1 MKRRVWRKH
10 LALALSLCVTLSAT
24 VQSTFGFL
32 TTRSQQIENT
42 FQPQQPVEGDLIL
55 LKTIEHPFGEAYQVP
70 ETLSFDFKVDLGSH
84 YALTTLET
92 TEGTVITDEN
102 GSLLVSLQ
110 PDAPIG
116 INGIDEGTEVT
127 VTELAA
133 MPKGF
138 APKDELTQTV
148 TVSPEGNTTA
158 EFVNVYTPA
167 PVRPLIT
174 VGGTKTL
181 VGREWQPDDRFTF
194 LLEQQVGDDRVL
206 LDVDTI
212 TEDTAFGF
220 NAAIQSLSFDT
231 AGEYVFYISELDG
244 SLADMTYDAAVYDF
258 TVTVADADMDGSLE
272 IASVTGENAVITEDA
287 ATGSYDV
294 AVNFTNTY
302 TAPTPEDPGNVVYQ
316 IDDINGLPDTTV
328 RVPVL
333 AWYDEGTASIS
344 MQFAVPEGFI
354 ISGYEFGNAYTG
366 EENALWSAED
376 YSFTWTSPDGTDQ
389 IAESGAA
396 ILYLLVD
403 VPADAEIGETYP
415 VIFTED
421 SVSVSDAEGNTPAFD
436 TVDGSVFIL
445 EAPQPDPGHAVY
457 QIDDVNGL
465 AGTTVRVPVL
475 AWFDDGA
482 ASLAMQFTVPEGFAI
497 SGYEPGNAYTGET
510 VWSDE
515 DYSFRWTSPDGAVQI
530 AEAGSVILY
539 LLVDIP
545 ADAAAD
551 TAYPIDFVEGSI
563 SVSDNSDE
571 DVIFSTINGSVYV
584 LDVPTVPAG
593 NVVYNIGDTEA
604 TPGSK
609 VDVPVDVWFDNGTAS
624 FSMTFDIPE
633 GFTIDSIAYGD
644 GYEDNGTF
652 TFDPE
657 SGTLVWASNDGSNYV
672 PTPGENIAAI
682 TLTVPED
689 AEIGTE
695 YPIGITEIIP
705 VDENGNPLEYT
716 VNEGTVSIIAPETT
730 TTPVE
735 TTTTETTTTF
745 PNPGNVVYNIGDT
758 EATPGSKVDVP
769 VDVWFDN
776 GTASFSMT
784 FDIPEGFTIDSIAY
798 GDGYEDNGTFTFDP
812 ESGTLVW
819 TSNDGSNYVPTPGE
833 NIATIT
839 LTVPEDA
846 EIGTEYPI
854 GITEIIPV
862 DENGNPLEYTVNEGT
877 VSIIA
882 PETTTT
888 ESTTTTTETTTTFP
902 NPGNVVYNIGDTE
915 ATPGSK
921 VDVPVDVWFDNGTAS
936 FSMTFDVPEGFTID
950 SITYGDGYEDNGT
963 FTFDP
968 ESGTLVWTSNDGSNY
983 VPTPGE
989 NIATITLTVPEDAE
1003 IGTEYPIGITEIIP
1017 VDENGNPLEYT
1028 VNEGTVS
1035 IIAPETTTTE
1045 STTTTTTF
1053 PNPGNVVYNIGDTEA
1068 TPGSKVDVPV
1078 DVWFDNGTASFSM
1091 TFDIPEG
1098 FTIDSIAYGDGYEDN
1113 GTFTFDPENGTLVW
1127 TSNDGSNYVPTPG
1140 QNIAV
1145 LTIAVPE
1152 DAVAGDVYLISATDV
1167 VPQDAYGS
1175 LLTYVVNDGELTIL
1189 AMETTTTPMPGYTT
1203 VTTYV
1208 TEFTPPTRVNYWSHD
1223 LRTFVE
1229 SGGLDGLSALIH
1241 LYKYNVNADGCFV
1254 NADGTVVTDA
1264 EGNPMVYDAES
1275 PVFPEI
1281 SYAFEYKWLDVTA
1294 TTQPPADADSPVEVY
1309 EPGVHAYPIA
1319 VYYDQSKQTDPDFI
1333 FGDGSPM
1340 FFGEFDIFIGL
1351 KGDVTLDD
1359 AVDTRDAIEVLRY
1372 YNSVTIM
1379 GTSYEFHDDPYLHDL
1394 GFYLGDVY
1402 YTQQLDT
1409 VTAIAI
1415 LQYYNSFTVI
1425 GEPVTW
1431 TDICGYDFPDEFFE
1445 GTEESVPEEE
1455 PAAEETE
1462 SSDETDPAEE
1472 ETTPVEEE
1480 APVTEAVSSVEQ
1492 PADTDADLMAEI
1504 QARLAGI
1511 MTAQP

>member
-1 MKRRVWRKH
+1 MKRRIWRKH

-42 FQPQQPVEGDLIL
+42 FQPQQLVEGDLIL
-55 LKTIEHPFGEAYQVP
+55 LKTIEHPFGENYRVP
-70 ETLSFDFKVDLGSH
+70 ENLSFDFKVELGSH

-102 GSLLVSLQ
+102 GTLLVSLQ

-148 TVSPEGNTTA
+148 TVSPDGNTTA

-167 PVRPLIT
+167 PVRPMIT
-174 VGGTKTL
+174 VGGTKIL
-181 VGREWQPDDRFTF
+181 AGRDWQPDDRFTF

-212 TEDTAFGF
+212 TEETAFGF
-220 NAAIQSLSFDT
+220 DAAMQSLSFDT

-272 IASVTGENAVITEDA
+272 IASVTSENAAVTENEIA
-287 ATGSYDV
+287 GSYDV
-294 AVNFTNTY
+294 SVSFTNAY
-302 TAPTPEDPGNVVYQ
+302 TAPAPEDPGNVVYQ

-333 AWYDEGTASIS
+333 AWYDEGTASVS
-344 MQFAVPEGFI
+344 MQFAVPEGFV

-366 EENALWSAED
+366 EENAIWSADD

-403 VPADAEIGETYP
+403 VPADAQIGETYP
-415 VIFTED
+415 VIFTEN

-482 ASLAMQFTVPEGFAI
+482 AALAMQFTVPEGFVI
-497 SGYEPGNAYTGET
+497 SGYEQGDAYTGET
-510 VWSDE
+510 VWSAE
-515 DYSFRWTSPDGAVQI
+515 DYSFAWTSPDGAEQI

-539 LLVDIP
+539 LLVDVP

-563 SVSDNSDE
+563 SVSDNSEE

-633 GFTIDSIAYGD
+633 GFTIDSITYGD

-657 SGTLVWASNDGSNYV
+657 N
-672 PTPGENIAAI
+672 
-682 TLTVPED
+682 
-689 AEIGTE
+689 
-695 YPIGITEIIP
+695 
-705 VDENGNPLEYT
+705 
-716 VNEGTVSIIAPETT
+716 
-730 TTPVE
+730 
-735 TTTTETTTTF
+735 
-745 PNPGNVVYNIGDT
+745 
-758 EATPGSKVDVP
+758 
-769 VDVWFDN
+769 
-776 GTASFSMT
+776 
-784 FDIPEGFTIDSIAY
+784 
-798 GDGYEDNGTFTFDP
+798 
-812 ESGTLVW
+812 GTLVW

-888 ESTTTTTETTTTFP
+888 TTETTTT
-902 NPGNVVYNIGDTE
+902 E
-915 ATPGSK
+915 
-921 VDVPVDVWFDNGTAS
+921 
-936 FSMTFDVPEGFTID
+936 
-950 SITYGDGYEDNGT
+950 
-963 FTFDP
+963 
-968 ESGTLVWTSNDGSNY
+968 
-983 VPTPGE
+983 
-989 NIATITLTVPEDAE
+989 
-1003 IGTEYPIGITEIIP
+1003 
-1017 VDENGNPLEYT
+1017 
-1028 VNEGTVS
+1028 
-1035 IIAPETTTTE
+1035 
-1045 STTTTTTF
+1045 TTTTF

-1098 FTIDSIAYGDGYEDN
+1098 FTIDSITYGDGYEDN

-1152 DAVAGDVYLISATDV
+1152 DAAAGDVYLISAADV

-1189 AMETTTTPMPGYTT
+1189 AMETTTTPIPGYTT

-1264 EGNPMVYDAES
+1264 EGNPMVYDAEN

-1281 SYAFEYKWLDVTA
+1281 SDAFEYKWLDVTA

-1340 FFGEFDIFIGL
+1340 FFGEFNIFIGL

-1359 AVDTRDAIEVLRY
+1359 AVDTRDAIEVLQY

-1379 GTSYEFHDDPYLHDL
+1379 GNTYEFHDDPYLHDL
-1394 GFYLGDVY
+1394 AFYLGDVY
-1402 YTQQLDT
+1402 YTQTMNT

-1415 LQYYNSFTVI
+1415 LQYYNRFTVI

-1462 SSDETDPAEE
+1462 STDETDPAD

-1480 APVTEAVSSVEQ
+1480 TPVTEAISVEEQ
-1492 PADTDADLMAEI
+1492 PTETTADLMTEI
-1504 QARLAGI
+1504 QARLACV
-1511 MTAQP
+1511 MAAQS